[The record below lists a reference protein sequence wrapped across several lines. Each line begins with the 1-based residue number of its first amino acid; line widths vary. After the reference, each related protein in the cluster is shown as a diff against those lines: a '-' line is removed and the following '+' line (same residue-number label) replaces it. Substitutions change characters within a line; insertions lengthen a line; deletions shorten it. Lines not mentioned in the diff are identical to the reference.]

1 MQLKQ
6 LEYFIKIVECG
17 SITKAANELYISQ
30 PNITKQ
36 IISLEHEYNIK
47 LFERKARGIDLTI
60 EGKNFLPYAK
70 GVVSAAMLLEN
81 SFNTSEESVT
91 RFFVAT
97 QQLDFVYKTLYKT
110 YHDNQDRNV
119 IFNLVETDR
128 DEIIKHILHTDVD
141 LGLLVR
147 SYYDS
152 RSFLWTTDKKRLDI
166 NVIDSAPIYACV
178 GPNSPLY
185 GKEAIPL
192 EEAYSY
198 PRILLDMEQQAKTDV
213 NQEVYFKSGGMSAK
227 LFLSSTSACEYF
239 LLRTDSLMFASKWT
253 LGSFASKDIH
263 SIRID
268 CPANIVAPHTELV
281 WVKRLGEPL
290 NFIEEQFL
298 QHLRDEL
305 RATSQP

>member
-17 SITKAANELYISQ
+17 SITKAANELFISQ

-60 EGKNFLPYAK
+60 DGKKFLPYAK
-70 GVVSAAMLLEN
+70 GVVSAAMTLEN
-81 SFNTSEESVT
+81 SFNTSESCVD
-91 RFFVAT
+91 RFFIAT
-97 QQLDFVYKTLYKT
+97 QQFDFIYRTLYKT
-110 YHDNQDRNV
+110 YHDNQDRNT

-128 DEIIKHILHTDVD
+128 DEIIKHILRTDVD

-185 GKEAIPL
+185 GKDTVPL
-192 EEAYSY
+192 EETNNYS
-198 PRILLDMEQQAKTDV
+198 RILLDMEQDAKNDI
-213 NQEVYFKSGGMSAK
+213 NQELYFKSGGMSTK
-227 LFLSSTSACEYF
+227 LFLSSTAACEYF

-253 LGSFASKDIH
+253 LGSFKSKDIRT
-263 SIRID
+263 IRIA
-268 CPANIVAPHTELV
+268 CPKNIVAPHTELV

-290 NFIEEQFL
+290 NVIEEQFL
-298 QHLRDEL
+298 QHLKDEL
-305 RATSQP
+305 KSYD